1 MYEVKRRITSR
12 VRSKRNLQI
21 NMIYNIIHCKDWTQS
36 SNVVVW
42 HNFPPKNKDISEAI
56 WELYQ
61 AKGKQEVRLMIL
73 RWRNVSVQSTMVNC
87 EMCNCWLRHNLSS
100 GASWTFAQPWLVLG
114 CYQHLHN
121 ICTTMVASWL
131 LPTFAQPRLLLGCYQ
146 HLHNICTTMVGSW
159 FKPTRTN

>member
-1 MYEVKRRITSR
+1 MVDRLFFVDFASYIQCYFL
-12 VRSKRNLQI
+12 NLSLYVWGKEANNQKSLFKKGI
-21 NMIYNIIHCKDWTQS
+21 CKYALIHCKDWTQS

-100 GASWTFAQPWLVLG
+100 GAPWTFAQPWLVLG
-114 CYQHLHN
+114 CCQYLHN
-121 ICTTMVASWL
+121 ICKTMVASGL
-131 LPTFAQPRLLLGCYQ
+131 LPTFAP
-146 HLHNICTTMVGSW
+146 
-159 FKPTRTN
+159 